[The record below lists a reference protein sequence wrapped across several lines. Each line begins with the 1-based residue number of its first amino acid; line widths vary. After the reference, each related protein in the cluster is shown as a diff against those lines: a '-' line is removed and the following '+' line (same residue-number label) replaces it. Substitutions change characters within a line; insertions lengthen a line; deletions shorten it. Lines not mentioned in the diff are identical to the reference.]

1 MSFLIFILLILLLM
15 VGIPLLRGWLYMQ
28 SLRKKVTDIFG
39 SDGPARK
46 QQQQRQHRQYE
57 EEEEYTET
65 GERKIYTSG
74 EGEYA
79 DFEEVRGATIEETV
93 TANDSRTII
102 EEQIT
107 DAEYEE
113 IRD

>member
-1 MSFLIFILLILLLM
+1 MGTFLLFILLILFFM

-28 SLRKKVTDIFG
+28 NLRRRVNESFRG
-39 SDGPARK
+39 
-46 QQQQRQHRQYE
+46 RQEHERPRREQY

-65 GERKIYTSG
+65 GERKIFTSG

-79 DFEEVRGATIEETV
+79 DFEEVSGTMIEETV
-93 TANDSRTII
+93 STNETII
-102 EEQIT
+102 EEQVT

-113 IRD
+113 IK

>member
-1 MSFLIFILLILLLM
+1 MSFLLFILFILLLM

-28 SLRKKVTDIFG
+28 NLRRRVNESFRG
-39 SDGPARK
+39 R
-46 QQQQRQHRQYE
+46 QQHERPSRERYE
-57 EEEEYTET
+57 QEEEYTET

-79 DFEEVRGATIEETV
+79 DYEEVSGSIPEEPT
-93 TANDSRTII
+93 TPDDSRPII

-113 IRD
+113 IHD

>member
-1 MSFLIFILLILLLM
+1 M

-28 SLRKKVTDIFG
+28 NVRRRVNESFRG
-39 SDGPARK
+39 R
-46 QQQQRQHRQYE
+46 QQHERPSRERYE
-57 EEEEYTET
+57 QEEEYTET
-65 GERKIYTSG
+65 GERKIFTSG

-79 DFEEVRGATIEETV
+79 DFEEVSGTVVEETAS
-93 TANDSRTII
+93 TGETRTII

-113 IRD
+113 IRE

>member
-1 MSFLIFILLILLLM
+1 MSFLLFILFILFLM
-15 VGIPLLRGWLYMQ
+15 IGIPLLRGWLYMQ
-28 SLRKKVTDIFG
+28 GLKRRVNESFRG
-39 SDGPARK
+39 RQEHARPS
-46 QQQQRQHRQYE
+46 RERYE

-65 GERKIYTSG
+65 GERKIFTSG

-79 DFEEVRGATIEETV
+79 DFEEVSGTVIEETAA
-93 TANDSRTII
+93 TDDSGHTII

-113 IRD
+113 IP

>member
-1 MSFLIFILLILLLM
+1 M

-28 SLRKKVTDIFG
+28 GLRRKVNDIFG
-39 SDGPARK
+39 NGRQTTQR
-46 QQQQRQHRQYE
+46 QQQERAPY

-74 EGEYA
+74 DGEYA
-79 DFEEVRGATIEETV
+79 DYEEVTGPVTEET
-93 TANDSRTII
+93 TSTSDTRTII

-113 IRD
+113 IP

>member
-1 MSFLIFILLILLLM
+1 MSFLLFILLLLFLM

-28 SLRKKVTDIFG
+28 NLKRRVNDAFG
-39 SDGPARK
+39 GR
-46 QQQQRQHRQYE
+46 QQERSRRDDD
-57 EEEEYTET
+57 EEYTES
-65 GERKIYTSG
+65 GERKIYGST

-79 DFEEVRGATIEETV
+79 EYEEVSGTVIEETAQ
-93 TANDSRTII
+93 TGDTRTIV

-113 IRD
+113 INS

>member
-1 MSFLIFILLILLLM
+1 MSFLLIILFILLLM

-28 SLRKKVTDIFG
+28 NLRRRVNESFRG
-39 SDGPARK
+39 R
-46 QQQQRQHRQYE
+46 QQHERPSREQYE
-57 EEEEYTET
+57 EGEEYTET
-65 GERKIYTSG
+65 GERKIFTSN

-79 DFEEVRGATIEETV
+79 DFEEVSGSVIEET
-93 TANDSRTII
+93 TSTGSTII

-113 IRD
+113 IP

>member
-1 MSFLIFILLILLLM
+1 MSFLLFILLILLFM

-28 SLRKKVTDIFG
+28 RVKRRVNETFG
-39 SDGPARK
+39 GRT
-46 QQQQRQHRQYE
+46 QERQSSGRDRYDYE

-65 GERKIYTSG
+65 GERKIFTSG

-79 DFEEVRGATIEETV
+79 DFEEVSGTVIEET
-93 TANDSRTII
+93 TPDGDSRTII

-113 IRD
+113 I

>member
-1 MSFLIFILLILLLM
+1 MSFLLFILFILFLL
-15 VGIPLLRGWLYMQ
+15 VGLPLLRGWLYMQ
-28 SLRKKVTDIFG
+28 NLRRRVNESFRG
-39 SDGPARK
+39 R
-46 QQQQRQHRQYE
+46 QQPERPNRERY

-65 GERKIYTSG
+65 GERKIFTSN

-79 DFEEVRGATIEETV
+79 DYEEVSGTITEET
-93 TANDSRTII
+93 TTSEDTRIII

-113 IRD
+113 IP